1 MSLNWRPKGVSSGKA
16 VWQVAQG
23 CPVWRA
29 YAGKAEAVGVPA
41 SPAAMKEA
49 TASAPG
55 TSHARAPPRWGGTL
69 FKSVE
74 YTDVGCGKRIST
86 PPILVLCPV
95 ANLPGNNLAALFVA
109 GLILIK
115 FTVSEI
121 HVAAINERD
130 LRLAVSFLNKH
141 TAPQGHLALA
151 SAQSCLPAAQAR
163 VESPL
168 LIHAWA
174 AIFKQRSR
182 GRLVP
187 CQMLPFQPMKRQ
199 ARRAYAINLRE
210 AGAGW
215 RRATP
220 QPRFS
225 CP

>member
-1 MSLNWRPKGVSSGKA
+1 MRQA
-16 VWQVAQG
+16 H
-23 CPVWRA
+23 
-29 YAGKAEAVGVPA
+29 Y
-41 SPAAMKEA
+41 
-49 TASAPG
+49 
-55 TSHARAPPRWGGTL
+55 
-69 FKSVE
+69 
-74 YTDVGCGKRIST
+74 Y

-95 ANLPGNNLAALFVA
+95 ANLPSSNLAALFVA

-141 TAPQGHLALA
+141 TAPQGHMAVA
-151 SAQSCLPAAQAR
+151 SAQSGLPATQAR
-163 VESPL
+163 VESRL
-168 LIHAWA
+168 LVHAQA
-174 AIFKQRSR
+174 VIFKQRR
-182 GRLVP
+182 RRRPVP

-199 ARRAYAINLRE
+199 ARRAYTINLRE

-220 QPRFS
+220 QPRFA